1 MQKSAKPKKKILK
14 VDFNMIEA
22 DKKFYLE
29 NCNFNELEEKIF
41 NLLTGKKNYSIVQ
54 MADIVQ
60 YSDRTVSRTIKMIK
74 IKMLKAIMLK

>member
-1 MQKSAKPKKKILK
+1 MQKSAKSKKKILK

>member
-14 VDFNMIEA
+14 VNFNMIEA

-29 NCNFNELEEKIF
+29 NCNFNELEENIF
-41 NLLTGKKNYSIVQ
+41 NLLTGKKNYSIIQ
-54 MADIVQ
+54 IADIVQ
-60 YSDRTVSRTIKMIK
+60 YSDRTVCRTIKMIK